1 MDMIV
6 KGIYTHRGNTITKS
20 RFGKGWDVNGELE
33 IFKTAEDAKQYINKT
48 LDSTNT
54 TEPRIIGQVLLD
66 ENDKLIAKYYWRR
79 KPSLFLLAMQSF
91 AHAIN
96 RRCILFI
103 FQNIT
108 KRYKST
114 LSPDVMYQM
123 EWILTAYFMYNCMF
137 EKDV

>member
-54 TEPRIIGQVLLD
+54 TEPRIIGEMLLD
-66 ENDKLIAKYYWRR
+66 DNDKLIAKYY
-79 KPSLFLLAMQSF
+79 
-91 AHAIN
+91 
-96 RRCILFI
+96 
-103 FQNIT
+103 
-108 KRYKST
+108 
-114 LSPDVMYQM
+114 
-123 EWILTAYFMYNCMF
+123 
-137 EKDV
+137 